1 MNVVDRSLISLFLI
15 EERSSVIVVVKSVD
29 GYEKEN
35 RSPDDISENGIFISF
50 VISV

>member
-1 MNVVDRSLISLFLI
+1 MNVVDRSLISLLLI
-15 EERSSVIVVVKSVD
+15 EERWSVIVVVKSVD

-35 RSPDDISENGIFISF
+35 QSLDDILKNGIFISF

>member
-35 RSPDDISENGIFISF
+35 RSLDDILENGIFISF